1 MPLTNMITV
10 ELTNTVNAR
19 VFFLRFSIMN
29 HLPVGFL
36 QADEYCHVSIP
47 FRTLSPAYAF
57 QEKIARDF
65 SGWESRQPSST
76 DYIYRITHLL
86 TASIT
91 LLYFI

>member
-1 MPLTNMITV
+1 MIIF

-47 FRTLSPAYAF
+47 FRTLSPTYAL
-57 QEKIARDF
+57 QEKIPCDF
-65 SGWESRQPSST
+65 SGRESRQPSIT
-76 DYIYRITHLL
+76 DYIYRIIPLADCINL
-86 TASIT
+86 IT
-91 LLYFI
+91 YFI